1 MLPSKLIQTVPLIP
15 RLCRGRACLPWK
27 GLARC
32 SRESRLR
39 FAPELTR
46 GLPLWNHPKTV
57 GLNSAAGAKH
67 EALAK

>member
-1 MLPSKLIQTVPLIP
+1 MLPSEIIQTVPQIP
-15 RLCRGRACLPWK
+15 LHCRDGTCLPWK

-57 GLNSAAGAKH
+57 GLNSVASAKH